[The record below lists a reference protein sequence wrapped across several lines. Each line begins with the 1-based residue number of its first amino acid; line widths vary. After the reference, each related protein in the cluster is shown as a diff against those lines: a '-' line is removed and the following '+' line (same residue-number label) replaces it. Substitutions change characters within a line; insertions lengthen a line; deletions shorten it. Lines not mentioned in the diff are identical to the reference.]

1 MPTPR
6 ILVLIFLTAA
16 LMITPATAQELSE
29 YLWKNRPLVIFADT
43 PLNPHFIRQMELL
56 SQDAEEL
63 EERDVVILTDSDP
76 AANSALRE
84 TLRPRGFML
93 ALLGKDGKV
102 KLRKP
107 RPWTVREISRA
118 IDKFPLRIDELRQMR
133 ER

>member
-1 MPTPR
+1 MPTPQR
-6 ILVLIFLTAA
+6 LVLTFLAAA
-16 LMITPATAQELSE
+16 LIITPATAQELSE

-43 PLNPHFIRQMELL
+43 PLDPHFIRQMELL
-56 SQDAEEL
+56 SQDTEEL

-107 RPWTVREISRA
+107 RPWTVRELSRA
-118 IDKFPLRIDELRQMR
+118 IDKFPLRIDELRQKR